1 MLADSMRQRTLSI
14 ALALLLLFT
23 QHLGLLHL
31 LSHLAPPAGH
41 GMVHLVADRA
51 PAHDDAVGSDAADA
65 MCQAC
70 LVLATLGVA
79 TLPAL
84 LRWVAPRAV
93 FPAPVNPALLPPATA
108 AGVPYLAR
116 GPPAFLA

>member
-1 MLADSMRQRTLSI
+1 VV
-14 ALALLLLFT
+14 
-23 QHLGLLHL
+23 
-31 LSHLAPPAGH
+31 H
-41 GMVHLVADRA
+41 GVADPA
-51 PAHDDAVGSDAADA
+51 PAHADAVGSDAADA

-79 TLPAL
+79 KLPTL

-93 FPAPVNPALLPPATA
+93 FAAPVRPAPLPPATA

-116 GPPAFLA
+116 GPPVFPA